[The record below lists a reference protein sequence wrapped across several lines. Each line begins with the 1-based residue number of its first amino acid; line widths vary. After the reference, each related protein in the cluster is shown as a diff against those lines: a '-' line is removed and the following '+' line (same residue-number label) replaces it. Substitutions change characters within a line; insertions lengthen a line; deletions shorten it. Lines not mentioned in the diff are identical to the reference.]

1 MPARLFSLTLLFVAT
16 ALAGCGSST
25 PPAAATR
32 DEKPAPLTEADKALV
47 EKQKLCLVADE
58 PLGSMGT
65 PVKLTVKGRDVF
77 LCCEHCREAVL
88 KDPDKYLAKLD
99 ANGTVI
105 VDPKTGEEPARKEAA
120 PAPETA
126 APITEPAPPTN

>member
-1 MPARLFSLTLLFVAT
+1 MPARLFSLTLLFA
-16 ALAGCGSST
+16 AAMLAGCGSSK
-25 PPAAATR
+25 PPAAAPVAK
-32 DEKPAPLTEADKALV
+32 DDKPALTDADKALI
-47 EKQKLCLVADE
+47 ERQKLCLVANE

-65 PVKLTVKGRDVF
+65 PVKVNVKGRDVF

-105 VDPKTGEEPARKEAA
+105 VDPKTGDEAAKTEAA
-120 PAPETA
+120 PAPAPATDA
-126 APITEPAPPTN
+126 APQPK

>member
-1 MPARLFSLTLLFVAT
+1 MLTRLFSLTLLFTAA

-25 PPAAATR
+25 PTANAPTAK
-32 DEKPAPLTEADKALV
+32 DDKPALTDADKALI
-47 EKQKLCLVADE
+47 EKQKLCLVANE

-65 PVKLTVKGRDVF
+65 PVKVTVKGKDVF

-105 VDPKTGEEPARKEAA
+105 VDPKTGEEHPKTDAA
-120 PAPETA
+120 PAPAPAGDA
-126 APITEPAPPTN
+126 APKPN

>member
-1 MPARLFSLTLLFVAT
+1 MPARLFSLTLLFAV
-16 ALAGCGSST
+16 ALAGCGRSSG
-25 PPAAATR
+25 PPATAYEEA
-32 DEKPAPLTEADKALV
+32 KPALSDADKALI
-47 EKQKLCLVADE
+47 EKQKLCLVANE

-65 PVKLTVKGRDVF
+65 PVKVNVKGKDVF

-105 VDPKTGEEPARKEAA
+105 VDAKTGDEHPKIEAA
-120 PAPETA
+120 PAP
-126 APITEPAPPTN
+126 APTGESAPKPN

>member
-1 MPARLFSLTLLFVAT
+1 MPARLFSLTILFAAA

-25 PPAAATR
+25 PPAAAPVAK
-32 DEKPAPLTEADKALV
+32 DDKPALTEADKALI
-47 EKQKLCLVADE
+47 EKQKLCLVANE

-65 PVKLTVKGRDVF
+65 PVKVNVKGRDVF

-105 VDPKTGEEPARKEAA
+105 VDPKTGDEAAKTDAA
-120 PAPETA
+120 PAKET
-126 APITEPAPPTN
+126 TPAPPN